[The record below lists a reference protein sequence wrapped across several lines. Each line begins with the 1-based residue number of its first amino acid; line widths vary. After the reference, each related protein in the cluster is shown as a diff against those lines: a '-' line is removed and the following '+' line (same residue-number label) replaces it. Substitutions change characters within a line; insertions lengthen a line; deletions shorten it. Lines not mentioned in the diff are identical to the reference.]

1 MSGTN
6 NPSALVPLA
15 NSNLI
20 DGLIYGRKWAEATI
34 NYGFSNDRT
43 DYGAYQAAPGTPL
56 ELSTFSSVTA
66 GAMNAARFAMEGSTW
81 AGARGFGIEG
91 FTNVNIQEKIA
102 PSTGVFDAHVR
113 YGQTIM
119 DNPGTYG
126 YANLPGTGPEIR
138 AGDVWL
144 ANGKYGDVRAGT
156 QSWYNVLHETGH
168 SMGLKHPF
176 ETYAAPNPAGHPKL
190 NPTYDSMEYTV
201 MSYNSY
207 AGENASSL
215 GGNATYDYAQSYM
228 MLDIRA
234 FQQMYG
240 ADFTTNAQNTTYIWQ
255 PNDGNT
261 YIDNGAGIQVGIDAA
276 ASKIFAT
283 IWDGGGV
290 DTYDLSRY
298 STNLV
303 IDLRPGNG
311 SSFAQNQ
318 KAILNDGTF
327 TDIFAQYNVY
337 NALQFNND
345 PRSLIE
351 RAYGGSG
358 NDDFIGNQ
366 AANAFRGNAGVDFF
380 NGLGGNDIYTG
391 GAGADRFVFK
401 NSGDGRDTIT
411 DFDDAGGD
419 LIYLA
424 GSTTLTNFSSVS
436 SRLFQVG
443 ANVEL
448 RDTDGDVLVIN
459 NITKAALG
467 ADDFSF

>member
-1 MSGTN
+1 MR
-6 NPSALVPLA
+6 V
-15 NSNLI
+15 
-20 DGLIYGRKWAEATI
+20 
-34 NYGFSNDRT
+34 RT
-43 DYGAYQAAPGTPL
+43 HL
-56 ELSTFSSVTA
+56 
-66 GAMNAARFAMEGSTW
+66 
-81 AGARGFGIEG
+81 
-91 FTNVNIQEKIA
+91 
-102 PSTGVFDAHVR
+102 
-113 YGQTIM
+113 
-119 DNPGTYG
+119 
-126 YANLPGTGPEIR
+126 
-138 AGDVWL
+138 
-144 ANGKYGDVRAGT
+144 
-156 QSWYNVLHETGH
+156 
-168 SMGLKHPF
+168 
-176 ETYAAPNPAGHPKL
+176 
-190 NPTYDSMEYTV
+190 
-201 MSYNSY
+201 
-207 AGENASSL
+207 SL

>member
-6 NPSALVPLA
+6 NPTALVPLA

-20 DGLIYGRKWAEATI
+20 DGLIYGRKWSEATV

-43 DYGAYQAAPGTPL
+43 DYGAYQSAPGTPL
-56 ELSTFSSVTA
+56 ELTSFSQVTA
-66 GAMNAARFAMEGSTW
+66 GTMTAARFAMEGSVW

-91 FTNVNIQEKIA
+91 FTNVTIQEKTA
-102 PSTGVFDAHVR
+102 PASGVFDAHVR

-119 DNPGTYG
+119 TNPGFYG
-126 YANLPGTGPEIR
+126 YASLPGTGPEIR

-144 ANGKYGDVRAGT
+144 NTGKYIDVRAGT
-156 QSWYNVLHETGH
+156 QAWYNVLHETGH

-176 ETYAAPNPAGHPKL
+176 ESYPAPHPAGHPKL
-190 NPTYDSMEYTV
+190 DATYDAMEYTV

-207 AGENASSL
+207 SGENSSSL
-215 GGNATYDYAQSYM
+215 GGNGTFDYAQSYM

-234 FQQMYG
+234 LQQMYG
-240 ADFTTNAQNTTYIWQ
+240 ADFTTNSQNTTYIWQ

-261 YIDNGAGIQVGIDAA
+261 YVDNGAGIQVGIDAGG
-276 ASKIFAT
+276 SKIFAT

-303 IDLRPGNG
+303 IDLRPGGG

-318 KAILNDGTF
+318 KAVLDVGIF
-327 TDIFAQYNVY
+327 SDIYARYNIY
-337 NALQFNND
+337 NALQYNND
-345 PRSLIE
+345 PQSLIE

-358 NDDFIGNQ
+358 SDNFIGNQ
-366 AANAFRGNAGVDFF
+366 AANAFRGYGGVDYF
-380 NGLGGNDIYTG
+380 NGLGGNDVYTG
-391 GAGADRFVFK
+391 GAGADQYIFI
-401 NSGDGRDTIT
+401 GAADGRDTVM

-419 LIYLA
+419 QIYLR
-424 GSTTLTNFSSVS
+424 GSGTLTNFAAVS
-436 SRLFQVG
+436 TRLVQVG
-443 ANVEL
+443 SNVEL

-467 ADDFSF
+467 ADDFFF